1 MNLGSLQNNPKIAIP
16 QIPDVILI
24 QKSNRRTSTQTF
36 AANDNMHDIMRFT
49 TNSSQLS
56 TAPHFTNR
64 IMNGTPKIKSTPQI
78 PNVILIKS
86 TKPQTLKLNTMN
98 SNLQIPTEMS
108 SPISYDMFD
117 TLVFRYCNEPHLIF
131 DMIQTSVNDPNF
143 KQHRMHS
150 EQVAY
155 STIQNT
161 TIHQIY
167 EIMGKI
173 YKYDEMTLEMYKNVE
188 FNTEMCNIYPNN
200 DLFLKLKK
208 NDIIVSDMYLSEN
221 QLRQILINCCN
232 HNKNTFNIDNE
243 EIIKNIKIYVSSGG
257 KHNGWIWNKIAE
269 KNNIFYH
276 IGDNLHSDVHM
287 AQQSGLKSTH
297 YTMCSYSSHEN
308 ILIQSSN
315 LEMANFSRYIRLLNP
330 HTDSNKVLYN
340 LIANINIPVL
350 LLISSFLNSTN
361 KKIAFFLRD
370 CYYLKMFYDALYD
383 DKCNSTYLVTS
394 RVCFN
399 DGGPE
404 YLNYFKS
411 IVNADTLLIDG
422 YASGKSLNNFI
433 QTNNVPFKPQVC
445 VISSSWPNMYYDR
458 MFKFTQ
464 LKEWEIVECL
474 NATPIGSF
482 VGINNNMF
490 KNLPN
495 EYDKQ
500 YMDVIFKAHM
510 IGIFKLINMS
520 APIKINF
527 NLNVIDALYMHIN
540 YKSFLEGLPHM
551 CVHKDVNVQKFNRRH
566 NLITFHSMGQPYDEA
581 LNLTSCG
588 KTFENLYFPYFD
600 ACTRYNTNACQTI
613 NADFIKTYMNS
624 YPEHN
629 LHEHSRGCNHGFWRW
644 KPFVIKHHLAQI
656 NTGEILIYQDSNF
669 IRHPHYIEHLNEYKP
684 LVECM
689 FDNINSDV
697 IIPIENPDVLK
708 CKHHVK
714 QHVFETIGENNAY
727 YREFPLLNAN
737 RIFIRK
743 SEISMKFVNEWHD
756 LCLIDDLLLP
766 ENTTEPELRWHTHDQ
781 AIASVLYRKY
791 IKHGLFSKTGVCIFD
806 KILKK
811 SNIRWINVV
820 N

>member
-1 MNLGSLQNNPKIAIP
+1 MKNFFFKHQNIIHHQMHNIFTGKHDRMITNQKVPEFKMKPTQFSTSSVLIAPI
-16 QIPDVILI
+16 QIQIE
-24 QKSNRRTSTQTF
+24 S
-36 AANDNMHDIMRFT
+36 A
-49 TNSSQLS
+49 SQ
-56 TAPHFTNR
+56 
-64 IMNGTPKIKSTPQI
+64 
-78 PNVILIKS
+78 
-86 TKPQTLKLNTMN
+86 
-98 SNLQIPTEMS
+98 
-108 SPISYDMFD
+108 PISYDMFD
-117 TLVFRYCNEPHLIF
+117 TLVFRYCNEPPLIF
-131 DMIQTSVNDPNF
+131 DIIQSSVNNPNF
-143 KQHRMHS
+143 KQHRMHA

-155 STIQNT
+155 TTIQNAN
-161 TIHQIY
+161 INDIY
-167 EIMGKI
+167 KTMGKLHNYDDLTLSY
-173 YKYDEMTLEMYKNVE
+173 YKTVE
-188 FNTEMCNIYPNN
+188 FDTELSNIYPNN

-221 QLRQILINCCN
+221 QLRQILLNCCN
-232 HNKNTFNIDNE
+232 ENKKTFNIDNKD
-243 EIIKNIKIYVSSGG
+243 IIQNIKIYVSSGG
-257 KHNGWIWNKIAE
+257 KHGGWIWNNITEKTKIL
-269 KNNIFYH
+269 YH
-276 IGDNLHSDVHM
+276 IGDNYHSDVRM
-287 AQQSGLKSTH
+287 AQQSGLKSKH
-297 YTMCSYSSHEN
+297 YTLCSYSSYEN
-308 ILIQSSN
+308 ILIKSSN
-315 LEMANFSRYIRLLNP
+315 IEIANLSRYIRLLNP
-330 HTDSNKVLYN
+330 HTDSNKILYD

-370 CYYLKMFYDALYD
+370 CYYLKMFYDILYD
-383 DKCNSTYLVTS
+383 DKCNSTYLVSS
-394 RVCFN
+394 RRCFY

-422 YASGKSLNNFI
+422 HATGTSLHKFI
-433 QTNNVPFKPQVC
+433 QTNNVPFKPQVY
-445 VISSSWPNMYYDR
+445 VISSAWQNVYDR
-458 MFKFTQ
+458 IFKFTQ

-495 EYDKQ
+495 EYNEQ

-510 IGIFKLINMS
+510 IGIYKLINMS

-527 NLNVIDALYMHIN
+527 NLEVIDALYMQTN
-540 YKSFLEGLPHM
+540 YKKFLEGLPHI
-551 CVHKDVNVQKFNRRH
+551 CLHTNDNVQKFNRRH

-581 LNLTSCG
+581 MDLTLHG

-600 ACTRYNTNACQTI
+600 TCTRYNTNVCKNI
-613 NADFIKTYMNS
+613 NQDFVKLYMNS
-624 YPEHN
+624 YPQHN
-629 LHEHSRGCNHGFWRW
+629 SHEHGRGCNHGFWRW

-669 IRHPHYIEHLNEYKP
+669 IRYPYYTEHLNEYKP

-737 RIFIRK
+737 RIFIIK
-743 SEISMKFVNEWHD
+743 SEISMQFVNEWHD
-756 LCLIDDLLLP
+756 LCMNDALILP
-766 ENTTEPELRWHTHDQ
+766 EHTPEPDLRWHTHAQ
-781 AIASVLYRKY
+781 AIACVLYRKY
-791 IKHGLFSKTGVCIFD
+791 MKNNIFSNRGVYIVD
-806 KILKK
+806 KVFKK
-811 SNIRWINVV
+811 SNIKWINV

>member
-1 MNLGSLQNNPKIAIP
+1 MNVAFAENANKFFNQTPKP
-16 QIPDVILI
+16 NVILMKMSTRNSN
-24 QKSNRRTSTQTF
+24 QKLTGNMKNNNAMMSMTTSTQ
-36 AANDNMHDIMRFT
+36 ISPPIYT
-49 TNSSQLS
+49 T
-56 TAPHFTNR
+56 
-64 IMNGTPKIKSTPQI
+64 MPKIKSMKQI
-78 PNVILIKS
+78 PNVISVK
-86 TKPQTLKLNTMN
+86 TPTLKINEMH
-98 SNLQIPTEMS
+98 SNVQIPTT
-108 SPISYDMFD
+108 ISYDMFD

-131 DMIQTSVNDPNF
+131 DMIQTSVNNPNF

-155 STIQNT
+155 STIQNA

-167 EIMGKI
+167 EIMGQL
-173 YKYDEMTLEMYKNVE
+173 YKYDVNTLDMYKTVE

-232 HNKNTFNIDNE
+232 HNKKTFNIDNE

-269 KNNIFYH
+269 KNNMAYH

-330 HTDSNKVLYN
+330 YTDSNKVLYN

-370 CYYLKMFYDALYD
+370 CYYLKMFYDVLYD

-433 QTNNVPFKPQVC
+433 QTNQLNFNPTLFAFTHPINKFYDNM
-445 VISSSWPNMYYDR
+445 IKFSSLP
-458 MFKFTQ
+458 
-464 LKEWEIVECL
+464 EWEIVECL

-482 VGINNNMF
+482 VGTNNNMF

-495 EYDKQ
+495 EYNDH
-500 YMDVIFKAHM
+500 YVDVIFKAHM
-510 IGIFKLINMS
+510 VGICKLINN
-520 APIKINF
+520 PLPINF
-527 NLNVIDALYMHIN
+527 NIKIIDRLYMHIN
-540 YKSFLEGLPHM
+540 YKSFLEGLPH
-551 CVHKDVNVQKFNRRH
+551 VNDHIHENINKFNRRY
-566 NLITFHSMGQPYDEA
+566 NLITFHSMGQPYDAA
-581 LNLTSCG
+581 LDLTSCG
-588 KTFENLYFPYFD
+588 KTFENLYNPYFD
-600 ACTRYNTNACQTI
+600 TCTRYNSKACQTI
-613 NADFIKTYMNS
+613 NADFVKTYMNS
-624 YPEHN
+624 YPQYKHIINRFSNLPEHG
-629 LHEHSRGCNHGFWRW
+629 RGCNHGFWRW
-644 KPFVIKHHLAQI
+644 KPFIIKHHLAQI
-656 NTGEILIYQDSNF
+656 NTGEILVYQDSNF
-669 IRHPHYIEHLNEYKP
+669 IRYPYYAEHLNEYKS

-714 QHVFETIGENNAY
+714 QRVFETIGENNEY

-743 SEISMKFVNEWHD
+743 SEISMKFINEWHD
-756 LCLIDDLLLP
+756 LCLIDNLILP
-766 ENTTEPELRWHTHDQ
+766 ENTPEPELKWHSHDQ
-781 AIASVLYRKY
+781 AIACVLYRKY
-791 IKHGLFSKTGVCIFD
+791 IKDKLFSNTGVHIVD

-811 SNIRWINVV
+811 SNIRWINL